1 VSAVALD
8 WVPGNRPRP
17 GHEAEFRDLYVRL
30 AGGQEIDFARWDEI
44 SFTAFQTL
52 NAPMVGRD
60 TEANDWARRLF
71 QAGVRIGADEQDS
84 LAKLAGLYV
93 LDLVPA
99 CDGLPRYTSGYVG
112 GTLEPYTFQAEA
124 LRGCA
129 DVLGAETINRGPMFP
144 EQSLAYGQAL
154 IGRAERYAARH
165 DLDLGRLVIPELTG
179 GDGRPVMPRTYSPE
193 LAADIVHGAGRWCV
207 FWAEREHII
216 HASE

>member
-1 VSAVALD
+1 MALD

-17 GHEAEFRDLYVRL
+17 GHEAEFRDLYGRL
-30 AGGQEIDFARWDEI
+30 ADGEEIDLPRFEEI

-52 NAPMVGRD
+52 NTPMVGRD

-71 QAGVRIGADEQDS
+71 RAGVRIGADEQECV
-84 LAKLAGLYV
+84 AKLAGLYV
-93 LDLVPA
+93 LDLVPP

-112 GTLEPYTFQAEA
+112 GALEPYTFQAEA

-144 EQSLAYGQAL
+144 DDSLGYGRAL
-154 IGRAERYAARH
+154 IGRAERFAARH

-179 GDGRPVMPRTYSPE
+179 AEGRPVMPEAYSPE
-193 LAADIVHGAGRWCV
+193 LAVDIVHTAGRWCV
-207 FWAEREHII
+207 FWAEREHVI
-216 HASE
+216 HASD